1 MRIIAALLA
10 CLLLLP
16 PVLNADE
23 DPEWHCRAT
32 VYSAVREAAE
42 KFAETK
48 YVRHILR
55 GINRTAYRE
64 EECSANVL
72 VTAVKGTEEYYVLF
86 RIHYSIM
93 GKWIPKV
100 PRPEWKLHSA
110 HDAWVLEWCAFLEG
124 DNREDLKEYHQ
135 CN

>member
-1 MRIIAALLA
+1 MKINIAVLI
-10 CLLLLP
+10 CLFILP
-16 PVLNADE
+16 VGLGADE
-23 DPEWHCRAT
+23 DPEHHCRAT
-32 VYSAVREAAE
+32 VYPAIRELAE

-48 YVRHILR
+48 HVRFILR
-55 GINRTAYRE
+55 GINRVLYRN

-72 VTAVKGTEEYYVLF
+72 VTAVKSGEEYYTLF
-86 RIHYSIM
+86 RIYYSIM
-93 GKWIPKV
+93 GKWILKSPG
-100 PRPEWKLHSA
+100 PTWKLHPA